1 MNVHNL
7 KHDNDELFDLE
18 YLARAEPPAE
28 RGQVLGFP
36 GQTPGISVD
45 EKLYQRFGEEFEAP
59 AYENL
64 AVEEDYTPI
73 KEVLER

>member
-1 MNVHNL
+1 MSVHSL
-7 KHDNDELFDLE
+7 KYDQEELLDLE
-18 YLARAEPPAE
+18 YLARAEPAAE
-28 RGQVLGFP
+28 RGRVLGFP

-45 EKLYQRFGEEFEAP
+45 EKLYQRFGEEFDAP

-64 AVEEDYTPI
+64 AIEEDYTPV

>member
-1 MNVHNL
+1 MSVHQL
-7 KHDNDELFDLE
+7 KYDSEELFDLE
-18 YLARAEPPAE
+18 YLARAEPAPE
-28 RGQVLGFP
+28 RGKVLGFP
-36 GQTPGISVD
+36 GQSPGFSVD

-64 AVEEDYTPI
+64 GVEEDYTPV